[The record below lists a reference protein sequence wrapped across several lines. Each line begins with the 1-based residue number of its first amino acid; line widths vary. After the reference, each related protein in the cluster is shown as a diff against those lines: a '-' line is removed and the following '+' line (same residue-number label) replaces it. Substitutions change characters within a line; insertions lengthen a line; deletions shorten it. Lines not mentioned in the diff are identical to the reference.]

1 MHSTSPKQRNSIWEG
16 MMKRSTRLI
25 GVLEIMAAGV
35 FFATTLTLMVSATK
49 NPSWSIF
56 AGIAMG
62 LAATLLNLSAGVLL
76 LTTEK
81 KAGYIL
87 SIINTSL
94 QVLIFN
100 VPGLVYLY
108 SGLGQIIIGVSTKGL
123 ELGANIFPGRFFVN
137 NVPTGPSAVSINVL
151 ALAFVIF
158 LWRAFRAINWERR
171 EDQNRFDPRG
181 Q

>member
-1 MHSTSPKQRNSIWEG
+1 
-16 MMKRSTRLI
+16 MKRSTRLI

-35 FFATTLTLMVSATK
+35 FFATTLTLMVSANK
-49 NPSWSIF
+49 NPSWVTYSS
-56 AGIAMG
+56 IAMG

-87 SIINTSL
+87 SLINTAL
-94 QVLIFN
+94 QVPTFN
-100 VPGLVYLY
+100 LPGLVYLY
-108 SGLGQIIIGVSTKGL
+108 SGLGQVIVGASSVGL
-123 ELGANIFPGRFFVN
+123 ELGFSIVPGRFFVN
-137 NVPTGPSAVSINVL
+137 YVPNGPLSVSINIL

-158 LWRAFRAINWERR
+158 LWRAFRAINWESRR
-171 EDQNRFDPRG
+171 EQSHFDPYR